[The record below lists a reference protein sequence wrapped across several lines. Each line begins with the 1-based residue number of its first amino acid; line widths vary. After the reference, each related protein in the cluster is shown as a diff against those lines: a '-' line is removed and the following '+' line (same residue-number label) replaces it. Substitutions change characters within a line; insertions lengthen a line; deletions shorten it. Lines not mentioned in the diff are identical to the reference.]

1 MKAAI
6 LKLSPLPYEQ
16 FLTLRDN
23 IAVHGVLVLTDFLP
37 TTASTD
43 TQAVLKDQARKLC
56 EILVH
61 AADRE
66 TLLMLCPLLARLNE
80 SMNGSK

>member
-1 MKAAI
+1 M
-6 LKLSPLPYEQ
+6 
-16 FLTLRDN
+16 
-23 IAVHGVLVLTDFLP
+23 HGVLVLTDFLP

-56 EILVH
+56 ETLIG

-66 TLLMLCPLLARLNE
+66 TLLMICPLLAKLNE
-80 SMNGSK
+80 SMNRSK